1 MDAPTGQVFI
11 LRPRTDAGVERPEHA
26 WVDDFIDVLARFP
39 KGRYDDDVDAFT
51 PAMKTI
57 IHAVHIHAA
66 PPKVYEALTTTEGL
80 SQWWTTQVDI
90 EPGTGGVIR
99 FTFHGDFHP
108 HMRQTALEPHRLVR
122 WSCVAGH
129 PNWHNNTF
137 SFTLDERKGETT
149 VQFVQ
154 QYADELSDETYGT
167 YNFNWG
173 YYLNSLK
180 LYCETGTGTPF
191 VSPASS

>member
-1 MDAPTGQVFI
+1 
-11 LRPRTDAGVERPEHA
+11 
-26 WVDDFIDVLARFP
+26 
-39 KGRYDDDVDAFT
+39 
-51 PAMKTI
+51 MKTI

-66 PPKVYEALTTTEGL
+66 PRQVYDALTTSEGL
-80 SQWWTTQVDI
+80 CQWWTTQVAVDTG
-90 EPGTGGVIR
+90 PGGIIR

-108 HMRQTALEPHRLVR
+108 HMQQTALEPYRLVR

-129 PNWHNNTF
+129 PNWQHNTF
-137 SFTLDERKGETT
+137 SFTLEDRQGETSL
-149 VQFVQ
+149 QFVQ
-154 QYADELSDETYGT
+154 QYAQELSDETYGT

-191 VSPASS
+191 VPPSG